1 MADRAVKIA
10 PSVLSADFSRLG
22 EQVAEAA
29 AGGADYIHL
38 DIMDGHFVP
47 ALTFGPIVVKAIRRW
62 TDIPLDVHMM
72 VSQPQN
78 YISELAAAGADVITV
93 HAEAND
99 TAAAIDAI
107 HARGL
112 KAGVAIRPSTP
123 LSALDPWLD
132 AAELLLPMSVEPGFC
147 GQEFDEGTYDRI
159 RALREARPDALIE
172 VDGGVTCEN
181 AAALRKAGA
190 DILVSGS
197 AIFGTE
203 DPVAAALTIAGL
215 E

>member
-1 MADRAVKIA
+1 MAVVA
-10 PSVLSADFSRLG
+10 PSMLGADFGRLR
-22 EQVAEAA
+22 ELAELVAPHS
-29 AGGADYIHL
+29 GYLHMDV
-38 DIMDGHFVP
+38 MDGHFVP
-47 ALTFGPIVVKAIRRW
+47 NLTMGPDTIAALRGIA
-62 TDIPLDVHMM
+62 PLDVHLM
-72 VSQPQN
+72 VTDPLNFIESF
-78 YISELAAAGADVITV
+78 ADAGADIITV

-99 TAAAIDAI
+99 TAASIDAI

-147 GQEFDEGTYDRI
+147 GQVFDEGTYDRI
-159 RALREARPDALIE
+159 RSLREARPDTLIE

-181 AAALRKAGA
+181 AAALREAGA

-203 DPVAAALTIAGL
+203 DPVVSARMIAGL

>member
-1 MADRAVKIA
+1 MLGADFGRLRELAELIA
-10 PSVLSADFSRLG
+10 PHSGYL
-22 EQVAEAA
+22 
-29 AGGADYIHL
+29 HL
-38 DIMDGHFVP
+38 DVMDGHFVP
-47 ALTFGPIVVKAIRRW
+47 NLTMGPDTVAALRGIA
-62 TDIPLDVHMM
+62 PLDVHLM
-72 VSQPQN
+72 VTDPLKFVESF
-78 YISELAAAGADVITV
+78 ADAGADIITV

-132 AAELLLPMSVEPGFC
+132 TAELLLPMSVEPGFC
-147 GQEFDEGTYDRI
+147 GQKFDEGTYDRI
-159 RALREARPDALIE
+159 RSLREARPDTLIE

-203 DPVAAALTIAGL
+203 DPVASARMIAGL

>member
-1 MADRAVKIA
+1 MDV
-10 PSVLSADFSRLG
+10 
-22 EQVAEAA
+22 
-29 AGGADYIHL
+29 
-38 DIMDGHFVP
+38 MDGHFVP
-47 ALTFGPIVVKAIRRW
+47 NLTMGPDTVAALRGIA
-62 TDIPLDVHMM
+62 PLDVHLM
-72 VSQPQN
+72 VTDPLKFVESF
-78 YISELAAAGADVITV
+78 ADAGADIITV

-99 TAAAIDAI
+99 TATAIDAI

-132 AAELLLPMSVEPGFC
+132 MAELLLPMSVEPGFC
-147 GQEFDEGTYDRI
+147 GQKFDEGTYDRI
-159 RALREARPDALIE
+159 RALREARPDTLIE

-181 AAALRKAGA
+181 AAALREAGA

-203 DPVAAALTIAGL
+203 DPVAAARTIAGL